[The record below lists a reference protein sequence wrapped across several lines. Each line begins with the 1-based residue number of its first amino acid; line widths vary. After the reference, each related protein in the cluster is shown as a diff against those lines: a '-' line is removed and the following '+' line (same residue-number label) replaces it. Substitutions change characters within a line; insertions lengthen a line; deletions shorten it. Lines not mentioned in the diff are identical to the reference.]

1 MDNKNDNKNDVEVN
15 TNDSISKT
23 VKSSESIVLEFDPK
37 RSYSVGEVFK
47 TPSCKNN
54 YFSEYCECCKCLG
67 CLNHENH

>member
-15 TNDSISKT
+15 TNDSEI
-23 VKSSESIVLEFDPK
+23 VKSSEYIVLEFDPK

-47 TPSCKNN
+47 TPSCKDN

-67 CLNHENH
+67 CLNHETH